1 MKLPLVLFA
10 KRQEI
15 SELKPSSTSM
25 ERREKYKAVKEN
37 MEKLGWEMDDDWLL
51 NIVTLWWTNIA
62 MENGHL

>member
-15 SELKPSSTSM
+15 SELKPSSSSM
-25 ERREKYKAVKEN
+25 ERREKYKAWVKEN

-51 NIVTLWWTNIA
+51 NIVKSCEHRQNRP
-62 MENGHL
+62 